1 MTVICGLDSA
11 TTSGAAILRGDR
23 LVHAE
28 FFRPKGSTDAEIFA
42 GFRIW
47 WRALLKANEVE
58 EVAIEEP
65 LRTDLSM
72 NETEDRSDVF
82 GSSRFTVKKPIGT
95 MRTFL
100 RLYGIRAHAIEVC
113 HSINVPCREVNNA
126 TWRSKI
132 YGGRR
137 PPRGL
142 NSAQR
147 SAWWKQQA
155 LNHCA
160 LIGWDIKSKDAAE
173 GAMIAEYLRI
183 TLKEERLGYSARPGE
198 FKFGESAA

>member
-1 MTVICGLDSA
+1 MTVLCGLDSA

-28 FFRPKGSTDAEIFA
+28 SYRPKGDTDAEIFA

-58 EVAIEEP
+58 EVALEEP
-65 LRTDLSM
+65 LRTDLSQT
-72 NETEDRSDVF
+72 ETQDRDDAF
-82 GSSRFTVKKPIGT
+82 GTMRFKVKKPIGT

-113 HSINVPCREVNNA
+113 HAINVPCREVNNV
-126 TWRSKI
+126 TWRAKI
-132 YGGRR
+132 YGGIR
-137 PPRGL
+137 PPK
-142 NSAQR
+142 STTDR
-147 SAWWKQQA
+147 SGWWKKQA
-155 LNHCA
+155 LERCQ
-160 LIGWDIKSKDAAE
+160 LLGWDIKSKDAAE

-183 TLKEERLGYSARPGE
+183 TLKEERLGYAPRPGE
-198 FKFGESAA
+198 FQFGEESVA